1 MPFPKQP
8 WYETC
13 CGEQPPFFAKSLLS
27 YCFRRNHP
35 IENKRVRSSLR
46 DIIICATDEQIN
58 DGLLRM
64 QRDGLDSDIDDERRM
79 FEFLYIKGVLREDR
93 NRKQVFMNLLDPEKA
108 MNHEMQREYRKTR
121 RRILRLLVTH
131 GDYTSEYIAEGVQS
145 LQDMILSVYLNVK
158 VIICPSG
165 LEMVLL
171 ITSSDKDC
179 RRLQSVVLSHPP

>member
-1 MPFPKQP
+1 M
-8 WYETC
+8 
-13 CGEQPPFFAKSLLS
+13 AKSLLS

-79 FEFLYIKGVLREDR
+79 FEFLYIKGVLRDDR
-93 NRKQVFMNLLDPEKA
+93 NRKQIFMNLLDPEKA

>member
-1 MPFPKQP
+1 
-8 WYETC
+8 
-13 CGEQPPFFAKSLLS
+13 
-27 YCFRRNHP
+27 
-35 IENKRVRSSLR
+35 
-46 DIIICATDEQIN
+46 
-58 DGLLRM
+58 
-64 QRDGLDSDIDDERRM
+64 M
-79 FEFLYIKGVLREDR
+79 FEFLYIKGVLRDDR
-93 NRKQVFMNLLDPEKA
+93 NRKQIFMNLLDPEKA